1 MAKRTLGMGRRLLES
16 DTTILVVDDDPEV
29 RELVSEYLRD
39 FGYRVLEADSGS
51 KALGVVG
58 EQKVLHLIITDIR
71 MPEMSGL
78 ELAELAAQQNRDLKI
93 IFMSGYFSPQQL
105 GQRFLHKPFRLSE
118 LEAAVRTE
126 LCN

>member
-1 MAKRTLGMGRRLLES
+1 MGRRLQES

-39 FGYRVLEADSGS
+39 FGYNVLEADSGT

-58 EQKVLHLIITDIR
+58 QQKVLHLIITDIR

-93 IFMSGYFSPQQL
+93 IFMSGYFSPQQV

-126 LCN
+126 LAN